1 MSRDIYTSLSGAIAT
16 WTELEVAA
24 NNVANSSTTAFKGDK
39 VPFRVAGPSSE
50 TMGSIYTMADN
61 TVADFTDG
69 DMMVD
74 NNPFHIALQGRGFFT
89 VTDGTR
95 VLLSRDG
102 SFQLDNERRMVNR
115 QGMTLLGEAG
125 PVTVPNGQAP
135 KITPDGRVYDAEN
148 QQINK
153 IVLVDANNVS
163 RVGSNMWTANEP
175 VVPSGALINQGALES
190 SNVDPMRAMVELVE
204 VSRYFEAYQK
214 AMHTS
219 DELDARINRI
229 GARS

>member
-1 MSRDIYTSLSGAIAT
+1 MSRDIYTSLSGAVAT

-24 NNVANSSTTAFKGDK
+24 NNIANSSTTAFKADR
-39 VPFRVAGPSSE
+39 VPFRVAGPNDE
-50 TMGSIYTMADN
+50 TMGSIYTMADA

-69 DMMVD
+69 DLMVD
-74 NNPFHIALQGRGFFT
+74 NNPFHLALQGRGFFT

-102 SFQLDNERRMVNR
+102 SFQLDNEGRMVNR
-115 QGMTLLGEAG
+115 QGMTLLGDAG
-125 PVTVPNGQAP
+125 PVAIPAGHTP
-135 KITPDGRVYDAEN
+135 KIAQDGRVFDGDN
-148 QQINK
+148 QPINR
-153 IVLVDANNVS
+153 IVLVDVNNVS

-175 VVPSGALINQGALES
+175 VVPSGAFINQGSLER

-214 AMHTS
+214 AMQTS
-219 DELDARINRI
+219 DELDSRINRI
-229 GARS
+229 GGRS

>member
-1 MSRDIYTSLSGAIAT
+1 
-16 WTELEVAA
+16 
-24 NNVANSSTTAFKGDK
+24 
-39 VPFRVAGPSSE
+39 
-50 TMGSIYTMADN
+50 
-61 TVADFTDG
+61 
-69 DMMVD
+69 
-74 NNPFHIALQGRGFFT
+74 
-89 VTDGTR
+89 
-95 VLLSRDG
+95 
-102 SFQLDNERRMVNR
+102 MVNR

-125 PVTVPNGQAP
+125 PVTVPIGQTP
-135 KITPDGRVYDAEN
+135 KITPDGRVYDNDN
-148 QQINK
+148 QQVNK